1 MARHYLFGV
10 LGLVGLALTLAPA
23 LGAAPKRIQWTGD
36 LEKGLAQAKRE
47 NKPALLQFTADWCPW
62 CQRLESDTLTD
73 AKVVDL
79 SRRFVTIKVDVET
92 DRRAQLKYGA
102 RSLPTIV
109 MTDPS
114 GREIGR
120 ITGYRPAS
128 SFLEE
133 MRLAL
138 HQVKA
143 TTVQSRH

>member
-1 MARHYLFGV
+1 MARYSFFVL
-10 LGLVGLALTLAPA
+10 LGLVALALALAPPLA
-23 LGAAPKRIQWTGD
+23 AAPKRIQWTGD

-47 NKPALLQFTADWCPW
+47 NKPALLQFTAEWCPW
-62 CQRLESDTLTD
+62 CQRLESDTLSD
-73 AKVVDL
+73 AKVIDL
-79 SRRFVTIKVDVET
+79 SRRFVTIKVDVED

-109 MTDPS
+109 MTDPA

-133 MRLAL
+133 MRIA
-138 HQVKA
+138 HRQVKA
-143 TTVQSRH
+143 SR